1 MTTAHQN
8 CRVRLWGEHGE
19 WGDDQKLEIYLYYS
33 WRFISMGSTATNLAG
48 SKTSQEKNFPE
59 VSKKQCLNLLYTGN
73 YLHSTD
79 IVLEAL

>member
-1 MTTAHQN
+1 
-8 CRVRLWGEHGE
+8 
-19 WGDDQKLEIYLYYS
+19 
-33 WRFISMGSTATNLAG
+33 MGSTATNLAE

-59 VSKKQCLNLLYTGN
+59 VPKKQCLNLLYTRN